1 MYHNTSGPG
10 PERADATLNSARSI
24 AIHRVVHAPAM
35 KLTVSRVDSSQFQQL
50 VVGTGPAL
58 PLNSS
63 TYEAEALQ

>member
-35 KLTVSRVDSSQFQQL
+35 KLTVSRVDSSH
-50 VVGTGPAL
+50 
-58 PLNSS
+58 SS
-63 TYEAEALQ
+63 SSSLAQVRRCR